1 MSGHSHWATIKR
13 AKSAVDAK
21 KGKMFSKCAKDIM
34 SAARTGGGD
43 PDMNIRLRYA
53 IEDARAVNMPKENIE
68 RAVLKGTGKL
78 AGQSLE
84 EVVYEGYGPGGVAII
99 AEALTDN
106 RARTAP
112 EIKKIF
118 ENAGSALASPGSVK
132 WMFEKK
138 GVITVKRED
147 IDEDKL
153 LELVLDNGGD
163 DMRTFDS
170 FYEITCEPSAFNRL
184 REALEKS
191 KITPVTAE
199 VTNIAKQ
206 NVTPSVEEARKA
218 LRLMENLEDHDDV
231 QTVSSNFDVPAEL
244 MTEN

>member
-21 KGKMFSKCAKDIM
+21 KGKVFSKCAKDIM

-53 IEDARAVNMPKENIE
+53 IEEARASNMPKDNIE

-78 AGQSLE
+78 AGQTLE
-84 EVVYEGYGPGGVAII
+84 EVVYEGYGPGGVAIV
-99 AEALTDN
+99 AEGLTDN

-112 EIKKIF
+112 EIRKIF
-118 ENAGSALASPGSVK
+118 ENAGSTLASPGSVK

-138 GVITVKRED
+138 GVITVNRKD
-147 IDEDKL
+147 IEEDKL
-153 LELVLDNGGD
+153 LELVLDNGAD
-163 DMRTFDS
+163 DMRTFDA
-170 FYEITCEPSAFNRL
+170 FYEIICDPHSFNQL
-184 REALEKS
+184 REALTKN
-191 KITPVTAE
+191 KIAPVTAQITY
-199 VTNIAKQ
+199 VGKQ
-206 NVTPSVEEARKA
+206 NVTPSVEHARKA
-218 LRLMENLEDHDDV
+218 LRLMENLEDHDDI

-244 MTEN
+244 MTET